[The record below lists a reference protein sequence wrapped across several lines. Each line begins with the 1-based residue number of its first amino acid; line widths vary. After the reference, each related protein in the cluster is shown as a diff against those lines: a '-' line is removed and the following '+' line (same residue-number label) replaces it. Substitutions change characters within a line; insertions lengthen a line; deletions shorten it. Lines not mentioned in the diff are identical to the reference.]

1 MNKFTCLIIFSI
13 FFLQLPPSP
22 AAATDTGPASQ
33 EDSENPTIIFEG
45 KVSCPL
51 TRAVFMP
58 FPGIF
63 TDIQIKPG
71 ALVEKDELIARYIL
85 DEEKAIQIGRGLLF
99 KEIDDLTRYQGR
111 EEEKLAELRR
121 REQELK
127 ELVLDG
133 LAPTQLMEKLQAE
146 LKLTKRYLKVLE
158 KRSRQAKIFAEKSL
172 NHMRDIL
179 GDNSLEPGQ
188 IPDIVRLKSPISGR
202 VLSLHPQ
209 LKKDAFLPGKSV
221 IATIGTM
228 ETMVIKSLVYEKDV
242 VHLRSGTQ
250 ALFYPDSL
258 PEKTFPATITR
269 VNWIPVS
276 QDPNLP
282 SYYQVEIQVDNSN
295 MALRPG
301 FKGRVEYKPPTD

>member
-13 FFLQLPPSP
+13 LFLQLPPSP
-22 AAATDTGPASQ
+22 AAATDNGPGSQ
-33 EDSENPTIIFEG
+33 EYPENQTIIFEG

-51 TRAVFMP
+51 TRSVFMP

-63 TDIQIKPG
+63 TDIRIKPG
-71 ALVEKDELIARYIL
+71 ALVEKDELIALYIL
-85 DEEKAIQIGRGLLF
+85 DEKKAVQIGRSLLF
-99 KEIDDLTRYQGR
+99 KEIDDLTRHQGI
-111 EEEKLAELRR
+111 EEEKLAELER

-127 ELVLDG
+127 ELVQDG
-133 LAPTQLMEKLQAE
+133 LASTQLMDKLQAE

-158 KRSRQAKIFAEKSL
+158 KRFRQAKVFAEKSL
-172 NHMRDIL
+172 NNMRDTL
-179 GDNSLEPGQ
+179 GDDSLEPGQ
-188 IPDIVRLKSPISGR
+188 IPNIVRLKAPISGR

-209 LKKDAFLPGKSV
+209 LKKDALLPGRSV

-228 ETMVIKSLVYEKDV
+228 ETMVINSFVYEKDV
-242 VHLRSGTQ
+242 VHLHPGTQ
-250 ALFYPDSL
+250 AIFYPDSL

-282 SYYQVEIQVDNSN
+282 SYYQVEIQVDNSS